1 MAART
6 PARWSDPSRD
16 GERESERGRERGRR
30 RENRAQNE
38 FLFRS
43 RISMPTGLVLYSATG
58 RSQNRITSFT
68 PKDTPTFVE
77 SELGRAKLHILAKIV
92 VDRISLHYAWAAPRP
107 LARPLARLPMA
118 WLLLLVAR
126 KKMLIIRPASRQ
138 RR

>member
-1 MAART
+1 MAARP
-6 PARWSDPSRD
+6 PARRSDPSRD
-16 GERESERGRERGRR
+16 GERESKRGRR
-30 RENRAQNE
+30 QENRAQNE

-58 RSQNRITSFT
+58 RSQNRITSFIQ
-68 PKDTPTFVE
+68 KDTPTFVKY
-77 SELGRAKLHILAKIV
+77 ELGRAKIRVFPKIV
-92 VDRISLHYAWAAPRP
+92 VDRISLHYAWAAPRLP
-107 LARPLARLPMA
+107 ARPLARLPMA

>member
-1 MAART
+1 MAARP

-16 GERESERGRERGRR
+16 GERERERGRR

-92 VDRISLHYAWAAPRP
+92 VDRISLHYAWAAPRL

-126 KKMLIIRPASRQ
+126 KKMLIIRPSCRQ

>member
-1 MAART
+1 MAARP

-16 GERESERGRERGRR
+16 GERESKRGRR

-58 RSQNRITSFT
+58 RSQNRIATSI
-68 PKDTPTFVE
+68 PKDTPTFVK
-77 SELGRAKLHILAKIV
+77 SELGRAKLHVFPKIV
-92 VDRISLHYAWAAPRP
+92 VDRISLHYAWAAPRL
-107 LARPLARLPMA
+107 LARPLASLPMA